1 MHTPGCAAVQPG
13 WTEAM
18 MTKTSG
24 QSRPGTTRKVLVV
37 IGLFAIAIA
46 FFVASFLVHH

>member
-1 MHTPGCAAVQPG
+1 LTDP
-13 WTEAM
+13 M
-18 MTKTSG
+18 MTKTPE

-37 IGLFAIAIA
+37 IALFAIAIA

>member
-1 MHTPGCAAVQPG
+1 MPVPGCATAQPG
-13 WTEAM
+13 WTDAM
-18 MTKTSG
+18 MTKVPE

-37 IGLFAIAIA
+37 IALFAIAIA

>member
-1 MHTPGCAAVQPG
+1 MPAPGCVTMQPG
-13 WTEAM
+13 WTDA
-18 MTKTSG
+18 MTKAPE

-37 IGLFAIAIA
+37 IALFAIAIA